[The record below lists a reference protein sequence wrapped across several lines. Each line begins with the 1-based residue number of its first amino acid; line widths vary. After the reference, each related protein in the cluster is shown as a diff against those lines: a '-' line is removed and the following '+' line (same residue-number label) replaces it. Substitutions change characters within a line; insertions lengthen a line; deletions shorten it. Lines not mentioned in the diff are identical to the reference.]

1 MRTFSSTHAAIYCV
15 CFLLLLLNSQS
26 DKVDDG
32 DMRPNILHIVVDDW
46 GWAYRPGSENG
57 NNESQTPSLDLLAD
71 EGLILSRHYAHK
83 ICSPSRSA
91 LLSGRAPIHVNVQNL
106 PPEVRNPEDPVS
118 GYQGIPLGMTLVS
131 EVMQNAGYRTA
142 MVGKWDVG
150 MATSAHHPGK
160 RGFDSW
166 LGYWHHANDYW
177 QLTTEQCQVGSVT
190 WEKARENDARGD
202 KTAHGGGGR
211 GGDSKANGQE
221 GNRDV
226 ETVEIRDMWR
236 FDQNERE
243 GADAAV
249 DAPAT
254 DLLND
259 ASCSQHQQL
268 LDDTPL
274 ASRCVFEEEILA
286 KEAERV
292 IRRHRNDTY
301 SERSGNDTLQEQPL
315 FLVCKDVL
323 TVIFSLTLS
332 HTVFCQKNNQ
342 TKIFLWNGKR
352 FARGSSFLPSWKRCH
367 ASRALSSSSASNVL
381 RLAGGGGS

>member
-190 WEKARENDARGD
+190 WEKARENNARGD

-315 FLVCKDVL
+315 FLVCKDAL
-323 TVIFSLTLS
+323 TVIFFSCFIS
-332 HTVFCQKNNQ
+332 HRLLPKKIIKQKYSSGTEN
-342 TKIFLWNGKR
+342 
-352 FARGSSFLPSWKRCH
+352 ARTRVLFSSFMEKMPCISCTILFKCLKRT
-367 ASRALSSSSASNVL
+367 
-381 RLAGGGGS
+381 

>member
-1 MRTFSSTHAAIYCV
+1 M
-15 CFLLLLLNSQS
+15 
-26 DKVDDG
+26 
-32 DMRPNILHIVVDDW
+32 
-46 GWAYRPGSENG
+46 
-57 NNESQTPSLDLLAD
+57 
-71 EGLILSRHYAHK
+71 
-83 ICSPSRSA
+83 
-91 LLSGRAPIHVNVQNL
+91 
-106 PPEVRNPEDPVS
+106 
-118 GYQGIPLGMTLVS
+118 
-131 EVMQNAGYRTA
+131 
-142 MVGKWDVG
+142 
-150 MATSAHHPGK
+150 
-160 RGFDSW
+160 
-166 LGYWHHANDYW
+166 
-177 QLTTEQCQVGSVT
+177 T
-190 WEKARENDARGD
+190 WEKARENNARGD

-342 TKIFLWNGKR
+342 TMTMFVGSVPATAKYCILWQ
-352 FARGSSFLPSWKRCH
+352 SLDTCM
-367 ASRALSSSSASNVL
+367 
-381 RLAGGGGS
+381 